1 MNLTPFAYFTLGAL
15 SLFVGILIKPTLDN
29 VYKRIVAMFKRKP
42 RKASTNDFDA
52 IKTRLDE
59 LEKYTKQKEYNH
71 VLLLEA
77 RLKNTYLNLKMINM
91 EPLGR
96 KPKNR
101 ENKVLQ
107 TVRITRE
114 EYNDYQNMKGF
125 IYENQL
131 LMKFEMYVDLINHMK
146 NQQLLDND
154 ENATKTNLL
163 D

>member
-1 MNLTPFAYFTLGAL
+1 
-15 SLFVGILIKPTLDN
+15 
-29 VYKRIVAMFKRKP
+29 
-42 RKASTNDFDA
+42 
-52 IKTRLDE
+52 
-59 LEKYTKQKEYNH
+59 
-71 VLLLEA
+71 
-77 RLKNTYLNLKMINM
+77 M
-91 EPLGR
+91 EPLSR

-114 EYNDYQNMKGF
+114 EYNDYQNMKSF

-154 ENATKTNLL
+154 VNATKTNLL

>member
-1 MNLTPFAYFTLGAL
+1 
-15 SLFVGILIKPTLDN
+15 
-29 VYKRIVAMFKRKP
+29 
-42 RKASTNDFDA
+42 
-52 IKTRLDE
+52 
-59 LEKYTKQKEYNH
+59 
-71 VLLLEA
+71 
-77 RLKNTYLNLKMINM
+77 M

-114 EYNDYQNMKGF
+114 EYNDYENMKSF

>member
-1 MNLTPFAYFTLGAL
+1 
-15 SLFVGILIKPTLDN
+15 
-29 VYKRIVAMFKRKP
+29 
-42 RKASTNDFDA
+42 
-52 IKTRLDE
+52 
-59 LEKYTKQKEYNH
+59 
-71 VLLLEA
+71 
-77 RLKNTYLNLKMINM
+77 M
-91 EPLGR
+91 EPLSR

-125 IYENQL
+125 IYDNQL

>member
-1 MNLTPFAYFTLGAL
+1 
-15 SLFVGILIKPTLDN
+15 
-29 VYKRIVAMFKRKP
+29 
-42 RKASTNDFDA
+42 
-52 IKTRLDE
+52 
-59 LEKYTKQKEYNH
+59 
-71 VLLLEA
+71 
-77 RLKNTYLNLKMINM
+77 M

-107 TVRITRE
+107 TVRITHE

-154 ENATKTNLL
+154 VNATKTNLL

>member
-1 MNLTPFAYFTLGAL
+1 
-15 SLFVGILIKPTLDN
+15 
-29 VYKRIVAMFKRKP
+29 
-42 RKASTNDFDA
+42 
-52 IKTRLDE
+52 
-59 LEKYTKQKEYNH
+59 
-71 VLLLEA
+71 
-77 RLKNTYLNLKMINM
+77 M

-114 EYNDYQNMKGF
+114 EYNDYQNMKSF

>member
-1 MNLTPFAYFTLGAL
+1 
-15 SLFVGILIKPTLDN
+15 
-29 VYKRIVAMFKRKP
+29 
-42 RKASTNDFDA
+42 
-52 IKTRLDE
+52 
-59 LEKYTKQKEYNH
+59 
-71 VLLLEA
+71 
-77 RLKNTYLNLKMINM
+77 M
-91 EPLGR
+91 EPLSR

-114 EYNDYQNMKGF
+114 EYNDYQNMKSF

>member
-1 MNLTPFAYFTLGAL
+1 
-15 SLFVGILIKPTLDN
+15 
-29 VYKRIVAMFKRKP
+29 
-42 RKASTNDFDA
+42 
-52 IKTRLDE
+52 
-59 LEKYTKQKEYNH
+59 
-71 VLLLEA
+71 
-77 RLKNTYLNLKMINM
+77 M

-107 TVRITRE
+107 TIRITRE
-114 EYNDYQNMKGF
+114 EYNDYENMKSF

-154 ENATKTNLL
+154 ENATKINLL

>member
-1 MNLTPFAYFTLGAL
+1 
-15 SLFVGILIKPTLDN
+15 
-29 VYKRIVAMFKRKP
+29 
-42 RKASTNDFDA
+42 
-52 IKTRLDE
+52 
-59 LEKYTKQKEYNH
+59 
-71 VLLLEA
+71 
-77 RLKNTYLNLKMINM
+77 M

-107 TVRITRE
+107 TIRITRE

-125 IYENQL
+125 IYDNQL

>member
-1 MNLTPFAYFTLGAL
+1 
-15 SLFVGILIKPTLDN
+15 
-29 VYKRIVAMFKRKP
+29 
-42 RKASTNDFDA
+42 
-52 IKTRLDE
+52 
-59 LEKYTKQKEYNH
+59 
-71 VLLLEA
+71 
-77 RLKNTYLNLKMINM
+77 M

-107 TVRITRE
+107 TIRITRE
-114 EYNDYQNMKGF
+114 EYNDYENMKSF

>member
-1 MNLTPFAYFTLGAL
+1 
-15 SLFVGILIKPTLDN
+15 
-29 VYKRIVAMFKRKP
+29 
-42 RKASTNDFDA
+42 
-52 IKTRLDE
+52 
-59 LEKYTKQKEYNH
+59 
-71 VLLLEA
+71 
-77 RLKNTYLNLKMINM
+77 M